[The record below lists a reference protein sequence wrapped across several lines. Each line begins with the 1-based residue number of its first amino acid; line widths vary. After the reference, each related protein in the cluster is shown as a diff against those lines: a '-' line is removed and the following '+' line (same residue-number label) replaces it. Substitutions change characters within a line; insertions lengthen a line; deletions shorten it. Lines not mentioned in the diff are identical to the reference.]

1 MAITGVTIGNNV
13 LGKSQVRLTDQL
25 ASLSTQL
32 TTGKK
37 STTYAGMG
45 VNEGFAIA
53 ARSQLSNIDAFT
65 DIQSK
70 VDTTIGVAN
79 TALQSIVSIGT
90 QVRKSAAQATQSI
103 GSSGQTTAQ
112 QTATAQLSSMLGI
125 LNTQAGDRYVFSGS
139 AIDTPSV
146 ASADDILDGKGT
158 AAGLKTLISERR
170 QADLGTAG
178 LGRVGVTQPT
188 TTSVS
193 VAEDVAG
200 SPFGLKLNGIN
211 STLTGATVTGPTGT
225 PPAVSVA
232 LGATNPN
239 PGDKISFTF
248 DLPDGTQETISLT
261 ASTTTPTPAGSFA
274 IGATPAAT
282 AASLNT
288 AVSGAIGTLANTSL
302 VAASALEAS
311 DNFFGSPPQ
320 RVSGTPLGSATAL
333 VAGTSTNTVAWYTG
347 EAGTGSARATAT
359 TRIDQSV
366 TVQYGARANEDGIRN
381 QLKAIAAFAAV
392 ATSPTDVNAGG
403 QVSALSQRVT
413 NALTSQTGQQ
423 SVADIQSDFAAAQVT
438 SGDVKS
444 RQAQT
449 KSMLQ
454 DIVDQAENVSS
465 DEVASQILA
474 LQNALSASYQTTSL
488 LSKLTLTNFL

>member
-359 TRIDQSV
+359 DRKSV
-366 TVQYGARANEDGIRN
+366 V
-381 QLKAIAAFAAV
+381 
-392 ATSPTDVNAGG
+392 
-403 QVSALSQRVT
+403 
-413 NALTSQTGQQ
+413 
-423 SVADIQSDFAAAQVT
+423 
-438 SGDVKS
+438 
-444 RQAQT
+444 
-449 KSMLQ
+449 
-454 DIVDQAENVSS
+454 
-465 DEVASQILA
+465 
-474 LQNALSASYQTTSL
+474 
-488 LSKLTLTNFL
+488 